1 MRTRKGGNS
10 STGAKRPRLEPE
22 LEETSIV
29 GNLMHHFAQKF
40 EERMQKKRDMCDRTS
55 TGASLASAKTVE
67 MGNHATRN
75 SEPDTST
82 KKPEVPIIRGSESST
97 SARPIKAVSKNQRHN
112 IYL

>member
-40 EERMQKKRDMCDRTS
+40 EERMQKKGTCVTVLQ
-55 TGASLASAKTVE
+55 LAPA
-67 MGNHATRN
+67 
-75 SEPDTST
+75 
-82 KKPEVPIIRGSESST
+82 
-97 SARPIKAVSKNQRHN
+97 
-112 IYL
+112 